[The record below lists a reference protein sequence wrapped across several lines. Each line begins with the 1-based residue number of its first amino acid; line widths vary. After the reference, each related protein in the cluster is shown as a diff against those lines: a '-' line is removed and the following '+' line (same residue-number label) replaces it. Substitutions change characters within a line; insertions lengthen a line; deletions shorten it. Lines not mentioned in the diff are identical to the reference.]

1 MNTVEIEAAEV
12 LLDIGISFPLVGW
25 RIPFTQR
32 TLSLRCTMRRPTLGA
47 RIRIAREY
55 LSMSVR
61 EEEMKQWNKEE
72 QMAFMAEQGKAVS
85 RVVSYALVQN
95 KLLLWTIPLV
105 AWWLRWC
112 CDERLLSLVFLQ
124 FIRCL
129 GTQDFMNI
137 IASVERTNPLLPMTS
152 HERKGS

>member
-12 LLDIGISFPLVGW
+12 LLDIGISFPVAQW

-32 TLSLRCTMRRPTLGA
+32 HFSLRYTMRRPTLGA

-55 LSMSVR
+55 LSMGVR
-61 EEEMKQWNKEE
+61 EEEMKVWNKEE
-72 QMAFMAEQGKAVS
+72 QMAFMATHGNAVS
-85 RVVSYALVQN
+85 RVVSYSLVHN

-137 IASVERTNPLLPMTS
+137 IASVERTNPLTPMTS
-152 HERKGS
+152 Q